1 MKEESK
7 ALPKVEHTESG
18 EIFNEV
24 QDLGIGEG
32 WENAE
37 ANEAYH
43 DALIQTYS
51 EEYISAIKLL

>member
-18 EIFNEV
+18 ESFNEV

-43 DALIQTYS
+43 DALI
-51 EEYISAIKLL
+51 